1 MMQRQYIDASN
12 DKSTGKYKEVGTIA
26 DYKPVS
32 LEEHWN
38 SDYMKDIRKKLL
50 AGETIPQCA
59 VCNDS
64 ILSQSTYRQWFTG
77 HLFKDKIEQAFEETD
92 DSDEVQNSNA
102 AEKNPYDLLVG
113 GGVKREGVVNS
124 SRSGRF
130 SSTLQE
136 DDP

>member
-1 MMQRQYIDASN
+1 MFTEALSRQFI
-12 DKSTGKYKEVGTIA
+12 
-26 DYKPVS
+26 
-32 LEEHWN
+32 
-38 SDYMKDIRKKLL
+38 
-50 AGETIPQCA
+50 
-59 VCNDS
+59 
-64 ILSQSTYRQWFTG
+64 
-77 HLFKDKIEQAFEETD
+77 IEAFEDTD

-102 AEKNPYDLLVG
+102 AEKNPYDLLV